1 MGNKAQTET
10 ASPPEGLR
18 FLTPGD
24 EGGLIGDLMFAAQ
37 GAALVLMA
45 AQEHVEGS
53 DWDTVAAGLS
63 VVLATVANQV
73 DARRFQDLGI
83 SLQSDAVD
91 PRHRLY
97 LLERQVAELRKKI
110 AEKQRGRA

>member
-10 ASPPEGLR
+10 SSPPEVLG
-18 FLTPGD
+18 FLSHDD
-24 EGGLIGDLMFAAQ
+24 EVGYIGDLVFAAQ
-37 GAALVLMA
+37 GAALLLLA
-45 AQEHVEGS
+45 SHSHVRGD
-53 DWDTVAAGLS
+53 DWENVAIGVS
-63 VVLATVANQV
+63 VVLATLANEV
-73 DARRFQDLGI
+73 DARYFEKPGI
-83 SLQSDAVD
+83 CLQSDAID

>member
-10 ASPPEGLR
+10 TSSPEALG
-18 FLTPGD
+18 FLALSD
-24 EGGLIGDLMFAAQ
+24 EAGFIGDLVFAAQ
-37 GAALVLMA
+37 GAALLLTA
-45 AQEHVEGS
+45 AQEHVEGD
-53 DWDTVAAGLS
+53 DWVTVTAGVQ

-73 DARRFQDLGI
+73 DARRFQGLGI
-83 SLQSDAVD
+83 SLQSAAID

-110 AEKQRGRA
+110 AEKQRGQ